1 MLLRH
6 GEDEVCST
14 DTNRYR
20 CSVMAQVLQETAA
33 EKGFFGARKV
43 LRTGNCGQI
52 RKRLCKAK
60 AIGGSKVHHSAWKYD
75 VTSLTFTG
83 FLDQLI
89 VKPVLSCSFSQRN
102 HWNLMTFHCQFDPL
116 WSALSEEYPLTKPP
130 TGGWSWGPTPLFQYQ
145 TSELD
150 DHQGLISKP
159 STSQLPSPAVGRR
172 TPPGRADG
180 GGFELFPRTSSLRP
194 EGWPDPPPKS
204 LAVGESNRKPMGKM
218 GKTMGKTMKSHGS
231 YQGCSHYVTMIQV
244 VFGWIEDEQIV
255 VPIIFYSECAWYCAR
270 GCWMR
275 WNILLQPLKWIS
287 IYFSMFKRKRKP
299 YRVVSITPRN
309 LWGWLWPTPEAL
321 WSAKQK
327 WSTKNLGRTYVYLP
341 L

>member
-180 GGFELFPRTSSLRP
+180 GGFELFPKDELLETWGLARSTSKIP
-194 EGWPDPPPKS
+194 
-204 LAVGESNRKPMGKM
+204 
-218 GKTMGKTMKSHGS
+218 
-231 YQGCSHYVTMIQV
+231 
-244 VFGWIEDEQIV
+244 
-255 VPIIFYSECAWYCAR
+255 
-270 GCWMR
+270 GCWRIEPETHGENGKNHGKNHEISWVLSGMFPLCYHDPSGFRMNWGWTNCCAYHLLLRMR
-275 WNILLQPLKWIS
+275 MIL
-287 IYFSMFKRKRKP
+287 RKRMLDEVKH
-299 YRVVSITPRN
+299 S
-309 LWGWLWPTPEAL
+309 
-321 WSAKQK
+321 SAA
-327 WSTKNLGRTYVYLP
+327 S
-341 L
+341 